1 MARNSSG
8 TIVAGLTAGA
18 IIVVG
23 ILAYHA
29 SANAPINPNQA
40 ARPGASDSAKPKDKA
55 KKEKSTAI
63 PASSGTGRRVVYA
76 LSDKRVWLVGANEQA
91 IRTYPIYP
99 SSVSPAPGT
108 YNVTSRSASV
118 TGSDGVSIEHVVR
131 FHTEGDIVFGFSAA
145 VDGSTPDPDSS
156 RRTGGIRE
164 KRADGAAMWTFA
176 STGTEVVVVR

>member
-1 MARNSSG
+1 MARSNSG
-8 TIVAGLTAGA
+8 TIVGGLTAA
-18 IIVVG
+18 AIVVVG
-23 ILAYHA
+23 VLAYHA

-40 ARPGASDSAKPKDKA
+40 ARPGATDSAHPKDKA

-76 LSDKRVWLVGANEQA
+76 LGDKRVWLIGANEQA
-91 IRTYPIYP
+91 IRTYQIYP

-118 TGSDGVSIEHVVR
+118 TGSDGIPIEHVVR

-145 VDGSTPDPDSS
+145 VNGSTPDPDSTK
-156 RRTGGIRE
+156 RTGGIRE
-164 KRADGAAMWTFA
+164 KRADGAAMWSFA
-176 STGTEVVVVR
+176 TNGTEVVVIR